1 MVFIMKKQNDEKLIE
16 NTTKTMPVNVR
27 SGVVAPTVSVAPNIK
42 NLMGNDYAKN
52 TLMILRDALADYR
65 ISNKN
70 LAKIYAEKYLRTH
83 MHDTRLIRF
92 MINAI
97 KYENVNMGV
106 ENYDFVSEYDEEPD
120 GVEYVDKYL
129 QKIRKNQRWFFDLML
144 YLDGK
149 YTDRQLLNSE
159 FVKIIKKRDFVQKFS
174 KNTEI
179 IDCLSKNIAAE
190 YVNYKQNIANKTK
203 ENIQQKI
210 K

>member
-1 MVFIMKKQNDEKLIE
+1 MKSGRLVPMTDLGN
-16 NTTKTMPVNVR
+16 TKT
-27 SGVVAPTVSVAPNIK
+27 SVVSKPVSVIPNIK

-106 ENYDFVSEYDEEPD
+106 ENYGFVSEYDEEPD

-174 KNTEI
+174 KNAEI

>member
-1 MVFIMKKQNDEKLIE
+1 MKKQNDEKLIE

>member
-1 MVFIMKKQNDEKLIE
+1 MVFIMKKQNDEKVKE
-16 NTTKTMPVNVR
+16 NTTKTTPVNVR
-27 SGVVAPTVSVAPNIK
+27 SGVVVPTVSVAPNIK

-83 MHDTRLIRF
+83 MHDARLIRF
-92 MINAI
+92 MVNAI

-120 GVEYVDKYL
+120 GVEYVDKNL
-129 QKIRKNQRWFFDLML
+129 QKIRKDQRWFFDLML
-144 YLDGK
+144 YLNGT

-159 FVKIIKKRDFVQKFS
+159 FMKVIRKRDFMQRFS
-174 KNTEI
+174 KNAEI

-190 YVNYKQNIANKTK
+190 YVNYKQKITNQTK
-203 ENIQQKI
+203 ENTQQKI

>member
-1 MVFIMKKQNDEKLIE
+1 MVFIMKKQNDEKVKE

-97 KYENVNMGV
+97 KYENGNMGV
-106 ENYDFVSEYDEEPD
+106 ENYDFVSEYDEETD
-120 GVEYVDKYL
+120 GVEYMDKNL
-129 QKIRKNQRWFFDLML
+129 QKIRKDQRWFFDLML

-159 FVKIIKKRDFVQKFS
+159 FVKIIKKRDFVQRFS
-174 KNTEI
+174 KNAEI

-190 YVNYKQNIANKTK
+190 YVNYKQKITNQTK
-203 ENIQQKI
+203 ENTQQKI

>member
-1 MVFIMKKQNDEKLIE
+1 MKKQNDEKLIE

-159 FVKIIKKRDFVQKFS
+159 FMKVIKKRDFMQRFS
-174 KNTEI
+174 KNAEI

-190 YVNYKQNIANKTK
+190 YVNYKQKITNQPK
-203 ENIQQKI
+203 ENTQQKI

>member
-159 FVKIIKKRDFVQKFS
+159 FMKVIKKRDFMQRFS
-174 KNTEI
+174 KNAEI

-190 YVNYKQNIANKTK
+190 YANYKQKITNQTK
-203 ENIQQKI
+203 ENTQQKI